1 MGASEEHLSSQL
13 CQDHFIK
20 KWWRTITAAVVEAL
34 TMRGMWG
41 CGLLSRSSEKGGGG
55 KERREV
61 GCCKQSSRS
70 WSVAKGNSWGCQ
82 KWKKLLR
89 TEESREETTRLKGSF
104 CEPCTP
110 VCKSCLWCGLQH
122 KNVFEQFIL
131 MILLGEDQR
140 DIPTR
145 NSLGKKKRQH
155 EEWPAFAGQF
165 EGLSSE
171 VNLPC
176 RRVQK
181 DI

>member
-1 MGASEEHLSSQL
+1 MKNHNSSSGGSSNNERNVRMW
-13 CQDHFIK
+13 F
-20 KWWRTITAAVVEAL
+20 AL
-34 TMRGMWG
+34 KVFREG
-41 CGLLSRSSEKGGGG
+41 RGG

-155 EEWPAFAGQF
+155 ENDLHLLVNLKDSPVRSICHAGECRRISKATPSPAFSGRIK
-165 EGLSSE
+165 GK
-171 VNLPC
+171 V
-176 RRVQK
+176 
-181 DI
+181 

>member
-1 MGASEEHLSSQL
+1 MVCSQ
-13 CQDHFIK
+13 
-20 KWWRTITAAVVEAL
+20 
-34 TMRGMWG
+34 
-41 CGLLSRSSEKGGGG
+41 GLQRREGG

-145 NSLGKKKRQH
+145 NSLGKKKSNMRMTCICWSIWRSLQWGQSAMQESAEGYLRPAPAQH
-155 EEWPAFAGQF
+155 SQAELKAKFNMHP
-165 EGLSSE
+165 
-171 VNLPC
+171 
-176 RRVQK
+176 
-181 DI
+181 